1 MSDHPDDDKAMADAE
16 EYNRIAKEHGIAD
29 PGGMPEQT
37 VDDEEPK
44 ADLPL
49 DDIADD
55 AVEELGPAQ

>member
-1 MSDHPDDDKAMADAE
+1 MTDQPDDKAMADAE

-49 DDIADD
+49 DDTADD